1 MDVFSYILLFLLMF
15 YFHGF
20 NINFYMNYLR
30 LFNKLILSIASC
42 TIVLITINYNY
53 LQAEVISRSRPEPE
67 IRERIHKILRKTLRE
82 DYIDV
87 SVVLHSVLEN
97 NPVKRDSDLLPGVKI
112 KTEDKEVQDLL
123 NYRIINL
130 TVNKSVNLNQVEMRI
145 RSEISELNLQDR
157 FEQSIVLEKLQIER
171 PDFSAKL
178 VEYVK
183 LLVDARADLNRDE
196 PVPAQEKLKLA
207 AEISAE
213 FPAGYEMLG
222 IDQLIPEYVPE
233 GTDAITP
240 AQWGIIGTL
249 GVILLLTL
257 ALFFFVSRSTREK
270 DEKEHQLLGTLGKVA
285 TAIEAMT
292 PEEEEEEEELGLPED
307 EAEAG
312 EDEEKI
318 DYFGFVRKM
327 PAKLRVDLL
336 QQIKPAE
343 QAMVFSQMDPGDMAN
358 ILKELPVEDALAVV
372 LSMKDI
378 SVSPS
383 ELEKLAEELAVTAKK
398 LPVSFDGLG
407 RIGELSGQVSAEQ
420 WNNILK
426 STDELKKKNPGLA
439 KSADKSMEQIRE
451 RSLSFEELQGSAEID
466 EALVGRVMERFERS
480 RLSNGARVS
489 VPYLLLDTDSA
500 VTEKI
505 MKEYTEETRQYY
517 QEQLQGFEKQREED
531 EADKERIELLRD
543 LHRNVFMRNVHQELA
558 KFWNKKDS

>member
-1 MDVFSYILLFLLMF
+1 MFQVKKIKLSMKIFRILNKKLLSF
-15 YFHGF
+15 AGCIVVLTIF
-20 NINFYMNYLR
+20 NFD
-30 LFNKLILSIASC
+30 ILH
-42 TIVLITINYNY
+42 
-53 LQAEVISRSRPEPE
+53 AEIFSRSRPEPE

-82 DYIDV
+82 EYIDV
-87 SVVLHSVLEN
+87 SVILHSVLDNE
-97 NPVKRDSDLLPGVKI
+97 PIKKDSDLLPGVKI
-112 KTEDKEVQDLL
+112 KTADNEVQALL
-123 NYRIINL
+123 SYRIINL

-145 RSEISELNLQDR
+145 RSEISELKSQDR
-157 FEQSIVLEKLQIER
+157 FEQSIVLDKLQIER
-171 PDFSAKL
+171 PDFSEKL
-178 VEYVK
+178 VEYVN
-183 LLVDARADLNRDE
+183 LLVGARADLNGDE
-196 PVPAQEKLKLA
+196 PVNAQEKLKQA
-207 AEISAE
+207 AEISAA

-222 IDQLIPEYVPE
+222 VDQLIPEYKPE

-240 AQWGIIGTL
+240 AQWAIIGTL
-249 GVILLLTL
+249 GVLLLLTL

-270 DEKEHQLLGTLGKVA
+270 EEKEHPLQGTLGKVA

-292 PEEEEEEEELGLPED
+292 PEEEEEEEELALPED
-307 EAEAG
+307 EAEVG
-312 EDEEKI
+312 DDEEKI

-327 PAKLRVDLL
+327 PAKLRINLL
-336 QQIKPAE
+336 QQIEPSQ

-358 ILKELPVEDALAVV
+358 ILKELPAEDALAVV
-372 LSMKDI
+372 LSMKDV

-383 ELEKLAEELAVTAKK
+383 DLENLAEELAVTAKK

-407 RIGELSGQVSAEQ
+407 RIGVLSGQVSAEQ

-558 KFWNKKDS
+558 KFWNKKES

>member
-1 MDVFSYILLFLLMF
+1 MSFFYEFNNILSMNNFRLLNKYIFSIVGCVIVLIL
-15 YFHGF
+15 F
-20 NINFYMNYLR
+20 NIN
-30 LFNKLILSIASC
+30 I
-42 TIVLITINYNY
+42 
-53 LQAEVISRSRPEPE
+53 LQAEIINRTRAEPE

-87 SVVLHSVLEN
+87 SVILHSVLDN
-97 NPVKRDSDLLPGVKI
+97 NPVEKDSELIPGVKI
-112 KTEDKEVQDLL
+112 KTEDRDVQELL

-130 TVNKSVNLNQVEMRI
+130 TVNKSVNLNQVEARI
-145 RSEISELNLQDR
+145 RSEIAELNAQDR

-183 LLVDARADLNRDE
+183 LLVDARSDLNRDE
-196 PVPAQEKLKLA
+196 PVAAQEKLKLA

-222 IDQLIPEYVPE
+222 VDQLIPEYVPE

-249 GVILLLTL
+249 GVLLLLTL

-270 DEKEHQLLGTLGKVA
+270 DEKEHPLLGTLGKVA
-285 TAIEAMT
+285 TAIESMA
-292 PEEEEEEEELGLPED
+292 PEEEEEEEQLELPED

-312 EDEEKI
+312 DEEEKI

-327 PAKLRVDLL
+327 PAKLRVNLL
-336 QQIKPAE
+336 QQIEPAQ
-343 QAMVFSQMDPGDMAN
+343 QAMVFSQMDPGDMAS
-358 ILKELPVEDALAVV
+358 ILKELPAEDALAVV
-372 LSMKDI
+372 LSMKNV

-383 ELEKLAEELAVTAKK
+383 DLENLAEELAVTAKK

-420 WNNILK
+420 WKNILE
-426 STDELKKKNPGLA
+426 STGELKKKNPDLA
-439 KSADKSMEQIRE
+439 KSAGESMEQIRE
-451 RSLSFEELQGSAEID
+451 RSLSFEELQGSTEID

-480 RLSNGARVS
+480 RLSTGAKVS
-489 VPYLLLDTDSA
+489 VPYLLLDTDSS

-517 QEQLQGFEKQREED
+517 QEQLQGFDKQREED
-531 EADKERIELLRD
+531 EADKERIEQLRD
-543 LHRNVFMRNVHQELA
+543 LHRNVFMKHVHLELA
-558 KFWNKKDS
+558 KIWHKKES